1 MRKAESLLEILS
13 SIKDT
18 KPKLGPAGRVASYAL
33 PKPVGSKKSI
43 IFEKVGRFWY
53 IRN

>member
-43 IFEKVGRFWY
+43 IFEMVGRFWY